1 MGTSMSL
8 QEIIN
13 TGIGA
18 ALAAIGWFARTIYD
32 SLNELKQD
40 IDSHKLHVSENYVKK
55 SEVETLRNEM
65 DKRFDR
71 LEQMIARLY
80 DKIDQKADK

>member
-1 MGTSMSL
+1 MSL

-32 SLNELKQD
+32 SLSELKQD
-40 IDSHKLHVSENYVKK
+40 IDDHKLHVSETYVKK
-55 SEVETLRNEM
+55 SEVDNLRAEM

-71 LEQMIARLY
+71 IEQMIARLY
-80 DKIDQKADK
+80 DKIDAKADK

>member
-1 MGTSMSL
+1 MTL

-18 ALAAIGWFARTIYD
+18 ALAALGWFARTVYD
-32 SLNELKQD
+32 SLNELKQN
-40 IDSHKLHVSENYVKK
+40 IDDHKLHVSDSYVKK
-55 SEVETLRNEM
+55 SELDTLKTEM

-71 LEQMIARLY
+71 VEQMIARLY
-80 DKIDQKADK
+80 DKIDAKADK

>member
-1 MGTSMSL
+1 MTL

-18 ALAAIGWFARTIYD
+18 ALAAIGWFARQLWD
-32 SLNELKQD
+32 SVKELKKD
-40 IDSHKLHVSENYVKK
+40 IDDHKLHVSESYVKK
-55 SEVETLRNEM
+55 SEVENLRTEM

-71 LEQMIARLY
+71 LEQMIARLS
-80 DKIDQKADK
+80 DKIDHKADK

>member
-1 MGTSMSL
+1 MSL

-32 SLNELKQD
+32 SLSELKQD
-40 IDSHKLHVSENYVKK
+40 IDDHKLHVSETYVKK
-55 SEVETLRNEM
+55 SEVDNLRAEM

-71 LEQMIARLY
+71 IEQMIARLF
-80 DKIDQKADK
+80 DKIDAKADK

>member
-1 MGTSMSL
+1 MTL

-18 ALAAIGWFARTIYD
+18 ALAAIGWFARTVYD
-32 SLNELKQD
+32 SLNELKQN
-40 IDSHKLHVSENYVKK
+40 IDDHKLHVSETYVKK
-55 SEVETLRNEM
+55 SEVDNLRSDM

-80 DKIDQKADK
+80 DKIDAKADK

>member
-1 MGTSMSL
+1 MTL

-18 ALAAIGWFARTIYD
+18 AIACMGWFARQLWD
-32 SLNELKQD
+32 SVKELKQD
-40 IDSHKLHVSENYVKK
+40 IDDHKLHVSESYVKK
-55 SEVETLRNEM
+55 SEVDTLRGDM

-80 DKIDQKADK
+80 DKIDAKADK

>member
-1 MGTSMSL
+1 MTL

-13 TGIGA
+13 TGIA
-18 ALAAIGWFARTIYD
+18 AAFATISWFVRTMYE
-32 SLNELKQD
+32 SVNNLKQD
-40 IDSHKLHVSENYVKK
+40 IDDHKLHVSETYVKK
-55 SEVETLRNEM
+55 SEVESLRLEM

-80 DKIDQKADK
+80 DKIDAKADK